1 MNKNIHGKV
10 KANFKGLGELF
21 GVKVVLLALVFFGGV
36 YSGRYIFPVQT
47 ASAQNATSTIYSM
60 GTVNIQLPKEM
71 QLYEDVKKILDAK
84 YIKAGDVTEQNKT
97 YGSIQGLIQSYGD
110 PYTAFFPPV
119 QAKEFK
125 SVVAGSFSGVGMEVA
140 LKDGVITVI
149 APLKKSPAEKAGIKA
164 DDKILKINGT
174 STENMQTDVA
184 VTLIRGEKGTPVT
197 LVIFRKGETKNREIT
212 IIRDTIDLPIVET
225 DNKNK
230 DAFVISIASFSE
242 HSAEKFQVA
251 LQEFATSKKKNL
263 VIDLRNNPG
272 GYLEA
277 AVLISSFF
285 FPSDKLIVSEDFTRT
300 GTKNVHN
307 SKGFN
312 AVPKDVNIVIL
323 VNKGS
328 ASASEITAGAFQDY
342 GRAII
347 MGEQSFG
354 KGSVQ
359 EYIELP
365 SGESLKVTVA
375 KWLTP
380 LGHTISGVGIAPDI
394 LAVQKEPKVKGKTDN
409 VLEDAFTVL
418 RNWSTYSKYSALNKT
433 QYDFDKKILVPTATT
448 TQTLFN
454 SSTSSTTVQV
464 HVAPA
469 K

>member
-1 MNKNIHGKV
+1 MQTK
-10 KANFKGLGELF
+10 FKGLGQLW
-21 GVKVVLLALVFFGGV
+21 GVKVVLLAIVFCSGV
-36 YSGRYIFPVQT
+36 YSGRYVFPVQT
-47 ASAQNATSTIYSM
+47 VSAQNASTSIYSM

-71 QLYEDVKKILDAK
+71 QLYQDVKKILDDK
-84 YIKAGDVTEQNKT
+84 FIKAGDVTEQNKA
-97 YGSIQGLIQSYGD
+97 YGSIQGLINSYGD
-110 PYTAFFPPV
+110 PYTAFFPPT

-140 LKDGVITVI
+140 LKEGVITVI
-149 APLKKSPAEKAGIKA
+149 SPLKKSPAEKAGIKP

-174 STENMQTDVA
+174 STEGMQTDVA
-184 VTLIRGEKGTPVT
+184 VSLIRGEKGTPVT
-197 LVIFRKGETKNREIT
+197 LSIFRKSDNKPREIT
-212 IIRDTIDLPIVET
+212 IIRDTIDLPIIET
-225 DNKNK
+225 DNTKK
-230 DAFVISIASFSE
+230 DAFVISVASFSE
-242 HSAEKFQVA
+242 HSAEKFQIA

-263 VIDLRNNPG
+263 IIDLRNNPG

-300 GTKNVHN
+300 GNKNVHN

-312 AVPKDVNIVIL
+312 AIPSDVHIVIL

-342 GRAII
+342 GRALI

-375 KWLTP
+375 RWLTP
-380 LGHTISGVGIAPDI
+380 LGHTISQVGITPDI
-394 LAVQKEPKVKGKTDN
+394 VVAQKEMKKKGGPDSVLDAALN
-409 VLEDAFTVL
+409 VLK
-418 RNWSTYSKYSALNKT
+418 NWESYSKYSALNKS
-433 QYDFDKKILVPTATT
+433 QYDFDKKALVPSATST
-448 TQTLFN
+448 TSLFN
-454 SSTSSTTVQV
+454 ASTSSSSVQIQV
-464 HVAPA
+464 